1 MSMLAK
7 SSLLVSVLAL
17 AAVACGDDSS
27 SGGGGAGGGAQGG
40 EAQGGEA
47 QGGNNEGGEAQ
58 GGGGEGGGSAGVAS
72 VRVAHLSPDAPAV
85 DFCVIPQGGDPI
97 GPVLEAVAGV
107 PEGLAF
113 PAATPYLELPAGTY
127 DVRILLADATTCDTG
142 AVPDVTGIELQ
153 ADTVYTAAAIGMLTP
168 DEGDEAFELA
178 LFEDDNAVETGK
190 VRVRFI
196 HASPDTPPVDVG
208 LNSGKEFVP
217 VWTNAAYGQIG
228 LVGGQ
233 PYVSV
238 DPLTDAQLSARA
250 SGTTADALVLDGVT
264 IPTDQVVTVFAIGNL
279 DSDPEALRVLAC
291 LDLGDTCLELGP

>member
-7 SSLLVSVLAL
+7 SSLFVSVLAL
-17 AAVACGDDSS
+17 AAAACGDDSS
-27 SGGGGAGGGAQGG
+27 SGGGGAGGEAQGGEGQGGESQGGGG
-40 EAQGGEA
+40 EAQGGS
-47 QGGNNEGGEAQ
+47 
-58 GGGGEGGGSAGVAS
+58 GGEGGGSAGVAT

-113 PAATPYLELPAGTY
+113 PGATPYLELPAGMY
-127 DVRILLADATTCDTG
+127 DVRILLADATDCDTG
-142 AVPDVTGIELQ
+142 AVPDVTGINFA
-153 ADTVYTAAAIGMLTP
+153 ADTTYTAAAIGMLTP
-168 DEGDEAFELA
+168 EEGDEAFELA
-178 LFEDDNAVETGK
+178 LFEDDNTVEAGK

-208 LNSGKEFVP
+208 LNSGKAFVP
-217 VWTNAAYGQIG
+217 VWTNVVYPMIG

-233 PYVSV
+233 AYVSV

-279 DSDPEALRVLAC
+279 DGDPEALRVLAC
-291 LDLGDTCLELGP
+291 LDLSDTCLELGN